1 MAVMRTFWALLAGF
15 VAMALLVGGITALL
29 RRCAPGWIV
38 ETGRLTAGAV
48 VVTLGASFLSAV
60 AGGYVTAVVAVGN
73 ALVQVLVLAIV
84 VLALTAMSVLQQR
97 GQQPIPFQLALV
109 ALTPMGVL
117 AGGLLRMRVLGLI

>member
-1 MAVMRTFWALLAGF
+1 LVIARTFWALLAGF
-15 VAMALLVGGITALL
+15 VAMALLIGGVTALL
-29 RRCAPGWIV
+29 RRFTPGWIV
-38 ETGRLTAGAV
+38 ETGKPTAGAV
-48 VVTLGASFLSAV
+48 LVTLGASFLSAT

-117 AGGLLRMRVLGLI
+117 AGGLLRMRVLGLL

>member
-1 MAVMRTFWALLAGF
+1 VAVARTFWALLAGF
-15 VAMALLVGGITALL
+15 AAMALLVGGITALL
-29 RRCAPGWIV
+29 RRFTPGWVV

-97 GQQPIPFQLALV
+97 GQQPVPFQLALV